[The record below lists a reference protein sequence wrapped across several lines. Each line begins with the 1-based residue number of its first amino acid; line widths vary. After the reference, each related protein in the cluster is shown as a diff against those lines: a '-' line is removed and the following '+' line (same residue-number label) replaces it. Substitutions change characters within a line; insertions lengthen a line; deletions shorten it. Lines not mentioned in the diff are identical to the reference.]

1 MKQLQKIA
9 NNKIYGILIL
19 SLFLIANFSIFIHNV
34 NHCETKLSHT
44 HQNNSEKQSDSEN
57 DCKICINLKLNH
69 NLHLNNITIDFSI
82 VSIKEYPSFIIDKKE
97 SFSLLTISNKAPPA
111 L

>member
-1 MKQLQKIA
+1 MKQIHKISK
-9 NNKIYGILIL
+9 NKIYGILIL
-19 SLFLIANFSIFIHNV
+19 SLFLIANFSIIMHNV
-34 NHCETKLSHT
+34 NHCETKLSQT
-44 HQNNSEKQSDSEN
+44 HQSNSENNTDSEN

-82 VSIKEYPSFIIDKKE
+82 VSIKEYASYIFDKKE